1 MRPNGE
7 EVLRGVQNSLLTYV
21 LPEVQTEYART
32 EVMLVVALLGIAG
45 AQWDEAAQ
53 RMVDGNAA
61 LRELAGRGAEALA
74 GDPAHAELADAVGS
88 LAQGNDASVR
98 LSELSA
104 ANGQLRAAIAQ
115 LGVAAQGSDSASLRS
130 LRAEVIDSLLV
141 DAESRSFA
149 LMGPR
154 ADG

>member
-1 MRPNGE
+1 MRPNAE
-7 EVLRGVQNSLLTYV
+7 EVLRGVQSSLVNYV

-32 EVMLVVALLGIAG
+32 EVMLVSALLGIVA
-45 AQWDEAAQ
+45 AQCDGAAQ
-53 RMVDGNAA
+53 RLVDDNAS
-61 LRELAGRGAEALA
+61 LRELAGRGGEALA
-74 GDPAHAELADAVGS
+74 GEPAHAELAEALGS
-88 LAQGNDASVR
+88 LANGSDASVR

-115 LGVAAQGSDSASLRS
+115 LGAAAQENASLAGLRQEVLDS
-130 LRAEVIDSLLV
+130 LRLE
-141 DAESRSFA
+141 AESRSFA

>member
-1 MRPNGE
+1 MRPNAE
-7 EVLRGVQNSLLTYV
+7 EVLRGVQSSLLTYV

-32 EVMLVVALLGIAG
+32 EVMLVSALLGIVA
-45 AQWDEAAQ
+45 AQCDGAAQ
-53 RMVDGNAA
+53 RLADDNAS
-61 LRELAGRGAEALA
+61 LRELAGRGAQALA
-74 GDPAHAELADAVGS
+74 GDPAHAELAEALGS
-88 LAQGNDASVR
+88 LTNGSDASVR

-115 LGVAAQGSDSASLRS
+115 LGAAAQENASLAGLRQEVLDS
-130 LRAEVIDSLLV
+130 LRLE
-141 DAESRSFA
+141 AESRSFA

>member
-7 EVLRGVQNSLLTYV
+7 EVLRGIQNSLLTYV

-32 EVMLVVALLGIAG
+32 EVMLVFALLGIAG
-45 AQWDEAAQ
+45 AQWDDAAQ
-53 RMVDGNAA
+53 RLVDDNAA
-61 LRELAGRGAEALA
+61 LRALAGRGAEVLA
-74 GDPAHAELADAVGS
+74 GDMAHAELGDALGS
-88 LAQGNDASVR
+88 LAQGSDASVR

-115 LGVAAQGSDSASLRS
+115 LGAAAQGSDSASLRA
-130 LRAEVIDSLLV
+130 LRQEVIDSLRIE
-141 DAESRSFA
+141 AESRSFA

>member
-1 MRPNGE
+1 MRPNAE
-7 EVLRGVQNSLLTYV
+7 EVLRGVQSSLLTYV

-32 EVMLVVALLGIAG
+32 EVMLVSALLGIVA
-45 AQWDEAAQ
+45 AQSDGAAQ
-53 RMVDGNAA
+53 RLADDNAS
-61 LRELAGRGAEALA
+61 LRELAGRGAQALA
-74 GDPAHAELADAVGS
+74 GDPAHAELAEALGS
-88 LAQGNDASVR
+88 LANGSDASVR

-115 LGVAAQGSDSASLRS
+115 LGAAAQDNASLAGLRQEVLDS
-130 LRAEVIDSLLV
+130 LRLE
-141 DAESRSFA
+141 AESRAFA

>member
-21 LPEVQTEYART
+21 LPEVQSEYART
-32 EVMLVVALLGIAG
+32 QVMLVYALLGIVG
-45 AQWDEAAQ
+45 AQSDGAAQ
-53 RMVDGNAA
+53 WLVDDNAA
-61 LRELAGRGAEALA
+61 LRELAGRGADALA
-74 GDPAHAELADAVGS
+74 GEPAHAELGDALGS

-115 LGVAAQGSDSASLRS
+115 LGVAAQGSDSEPLRS
-130 LRAEVIDSLLV
+130 LRAQVIDSLRV
-141 DAESRSFA
+141 EAESRSFA